1 MEKTSKVVVIT
12 GASSGIGNELANL
25 YAKNGHIVYGVGQ
38 RTLENTQFNY
48 YKVNISNP
56 ENCEEFIN
64 EVISKHKKIDILINN
79 AGMGIS
85 APIENT
91 NLSDAKKLFDVNF
104 FGSVNM
110 VKCVLPHMR
119 KANSGHIV
127 NVSSV
132 ASFVPIPFQIFYSAS
147 KAALDAFASG
157 LRSEIKDYKIQVT
170 CVHPG
175 DVKTGFTASR
185 KKELLDSSNP
195 YSKNY
200 NSAVG
205 HMEHDEQNGMS
216 AAKVAK
222 KIYKISFKK
231 HTRATN
237 VIGGKYK
244 LMCALL
250 KIFNPKLREAIVR
263 KFYY

>member
-1 MEKTSKVVVIT
+1 MEKKDKIVVVT
-12 GASSGIGNELANL
+12 GASSGIGKEIANL
-25 YAKNGHIVYGVGQ
+25 YLNNGYTVFGIGQ
-38 RTLENTQFNY
+38 RELNDVAFHY
-48 YKVNISNP
+48 YKVNVCNLN
-56 ENCEEFIN
+56 ECESFIN
-64 EVISKHKKIDILINN
+64 EIITNHGKIDILINN

-85 APIENT
+85 APVEFT
-91 NLSDAKKLFDVNF
+91 NMQDAKRLFDVNF

-110 VKCVLPHMR
+110 AKCVLPYMR
-119 KANSGHIV
+119 ENNSGHII

-132 ASFVPIPFQIFYSAS
+132 ASFVPIPFQIFYSSS
-147 KAALDAFASG
+147 KAALDTFASG
-157 LRSEIKDYKIQVT
+157 LRSELKGYNVQIT
-170 CVHPG
+170 NVHPG

-185 KKELLDSSNP
+185 KKELLEDSNP
-195 YSKNY
+195 YAKNY

-216 AAKVAK
+216 PVKVAK
-222 KIYKISFKK
+222 KIYKLSFKK

-244 LMCALL
+244 VMCALL
-250 KIFNPKLREAIVR
+250 KVFTPKTREAIVR